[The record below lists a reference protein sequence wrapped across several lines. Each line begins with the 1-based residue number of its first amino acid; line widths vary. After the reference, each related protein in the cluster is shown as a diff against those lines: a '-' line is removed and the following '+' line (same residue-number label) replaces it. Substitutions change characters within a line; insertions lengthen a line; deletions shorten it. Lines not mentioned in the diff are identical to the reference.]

1 MFILFFDICFFIILS
16 ESMILEENF
25 KFINVYLFWMEFV
38 ILDNEG
44 FIDKYIGDVIMVIF
58 IRKVDDVV

>member
-1 MFILFFDICFFIILS
+1 
-16 ESMILEENF
+16 
-25 KFINVYLFWMEFV
+25 MEFV